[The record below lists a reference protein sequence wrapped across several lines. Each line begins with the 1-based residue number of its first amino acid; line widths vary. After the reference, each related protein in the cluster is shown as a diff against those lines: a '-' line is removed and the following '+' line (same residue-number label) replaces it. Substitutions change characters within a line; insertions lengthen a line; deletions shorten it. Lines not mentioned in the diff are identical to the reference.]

1 MFKLVERRRYYFLF
15 SGILILVGLA
25 TLVYSTIATGTPMQL
40 SIDFTGGTLL
50 SLQFE
55 ESVDEQDIR
64 DVLKDFNLDDIIV
77 QKLSSVDPPE
87 LAEDSRWSVNSAE
100 PLDDRGFDVLVAT
113 LSSVE
118 EIDKSASSHRT
129 LEEGGIVTL
138 QFDETTDQEML
149 RLALGEFNDANAAT
163 IPSLDVDSLVVVT
176 IPSSY
181 PDGSRWSVRTDELSV
196 DQVLDIESRLENE
209 VAPLDRTATENSQ
222 VSESVGREV
231 TWAALVATL
240 VATGVILLWIYFAFR
255 KVPHP
260 IRYGACAI
268 VAMVHDI
275 LVMVSVMS
283 IMGLIL
289 DWQVDALFL
298 TALLTVVG
306 FSVQDSIVVFDRIRE
321 NIPRRRGE
329 SYELIVNR
337 SVLETIHRSLATQ
350 LNAIFVM
357 IAIVIFGGETIR
369 QFVVILLVGLTSG
382 TYSSIFIAV
391 PLLVAWSKGEIP
403 FVNQGGVIE

>member
-15 SGILILVGLA
+15 SGILILVGIG
-25 TLVYSTIATGTPMQL
+25 TLIFSTISTGTPMQL

-55 ESVDEQDIR
+55 ETVDEQDIR
-64 DVLKDFNLDDIIV
+64 DVLKDFELDDIIV
-77 QKLSSVDPPE
+77 QELSAVDPPE
-87 LAEDSRWSVNSAE
+87 FEDNSRWSINTQTSLTE
-100 PLDDRGFDVLVAT
+100 DEFDSLINRLATVAT
-113 LSSVE
+113 
-118 EIDKSASSHRT
+118 IDETASSSRQI
-129 LEEGGIVTL
+129 EEGGIVTV
-138 QFDETTDQEML
+138 QFESTVEADDITA
-149 RLALGEFNDANAAT
+149 ALTEFNENNVDSPSLVAVESLTVLT
-163 IPSLDVDSLVVVT
+163 IPT
-176 IPSSY
+176 EY
-181 PDGSRWSVRTDELSV
+181 PDASRWSVRTDELTV
-196 DQVLDIESRLENE
+196 DEVLDIESRLENE

-222 VSESVGREV
+222 VSESVGQEV
-231 TWAALVATL
+231 TVAALVATL
-240 VATGVILLWIYFAFR
+240 AAALVVLGWIYFAFR

-268 VAMVHDI
+268 IAMVHDI

-357 IAIVIFGGETIR
+357 IAIVLFGGETIR

-403 FVNQGGVIE
+403 FVNQGGAIE